1 LSTAPRTLASNPSEL
16 APILI
21 VTLVTL
27 AVAYATKQACFM
39 FGFGESFYCFS
50 DYGPVYSAL
59 DLGSGRFPYAPPAIE
74 YPVGL
79 GLVVWLA
86 AALTNSA
93 AEFARVNML
102 FASVAALAIVWILW
116 RDTGRRAFLFAAA
129 PALALY
135 AFLNWDLVALVLAI
149 AAISAFRHHRNVAAG
164 LLLGLGAAAKA
175 FPLLLLVPLV
185 AERLRAKDR
194 PAASRIALATIAP
207 IAVLN
212 IPVAWGWFE
221 GWSHV
226 FRFSSSR
233 PVDWGTLW
241 SVGCQA
247 TGATTCADV
256 PFMNALTF
264 AAFLAGSVIAWL
276 LVTRAA
282 PHIPRWQLGFP
293 ILVVFFLTN
302 KVYSPQYSLWI
313 LPWFA
318 LVLPRVRWFLLYAIV
333 DIGIYV
339 TTFGWQQHLA
349 QSGGLPLWP
358 LHLFVVA
365 RAVVLVS
372 MLMAFAR
379 EAAADGDH
387 GAIEMSRR

>member
-1 LSTAPRTLASNPSEL
+1 MSTAPRKLASNPSEF

-21 VTLVTL
+21 VTIVTL
-27 AVAYATKQACFM
+27 AAAYATKQACFM
-39 FGFGESFYCFS
+39 FGSGESFYCFS
-50 DYGPVYSAL
+50 DYGPVYAAL
-59 DLGSGRFPYAPPAIE
+59 DLTSGRFPYTLPAIE

-79 GLVVWLA
+79 GLIVWLA

-102 FASVAALAIVWILW
+102 FAAAAAVAIVWILW
-116 RDTGRRAFLFAAA
+116 RETGRRAFLFAAA
-129 PALALY
+129 PTLALY

-149 AAISAFRHHRNVAAG
+149 AAISAFRHHRDLSAG

-185 AERLRAKDR
+185 AERLRANDR
-194 PAASRIALATIAP
+194 PAALRIAVATIAP
-207 IAVLN
+207 IAALN

-226 FRFSSSR
+226 FRFSSTR

-247 TGATTCADV
+247 TGANTCADM
-256 PFMNALTF
+256 PLMNALTF
-264 AAFLAGSVIAWL
+264 AAFLLGSAIAWL

-293 ILVVFFLTN
+293 ILVMFFLTN

-318 LVLPRVRWFLLYAIV
+318 LVLPSVRWFLIYSIV

-349 QSGGLPLWP
+349 QSEGLPLWP
-358 LHLFVVA
+358 LSLIVVV
-365 RAVVLVS
+365 RAAVLIG
-372 MLMAFAR
+372 MLVAFTR
-379 EAAADGDH
+379 RAAASGDH
-387 GAIEMSRR
+387 TAVEMSRQ

>member
-1 LSTAPRTLASNPSEL
+1 LSTAPRKLASNPSEF

-27 AVAYATKQACFM
+27 VIAYATKQACFM
-39 FGFGESFYCFS
+39 FGAGESFYCFS

-59 DLGSGRFPYAPPAIE
+59 DLTGGRFPYTLPAIE

-86 AALTNSA
+86 AAVTHSA
-93 AEFARVNML
+93 ADFARVNML
-102 FASVAALAIVWILW
+102 FASAAALAIAWILW

-129 PALALY
+129 PTLAMY

-149 AAISAFRHHRNVAAG
+149 AAISAFRHHRDLSAG

-185 AERLRAKDR
+185 AERLRANDR
-194 PAASRIALATIAP
+194 RAAARVAIATMAP
-207 IAVLN
+207 IAALN

-226 FRFSSSR
+226 FRFSSTR

-247 TGATTCADV
+247 TGTTACADV
-256 PFMNALTF
+256 PFMNTLTL
-264 AAFLAGSVIAWL
+264 AAFLAGSVIAWV
-276 LVTRAA
+276 LVTRTA
-282 PHIPRWQLGFP
+282 PRIPRWQLGLP

-318 LVLPRVRWFLLYAIV
+318 LVLPSVRWFLIYAIV

-358 LHLFVVA
+358 LNLFVLA
-365 RAVVLVS
+365 RAAILIGMLV
-372 MLMAFAR
+372 AFAR
-379 EAAADGDH
+379 RAAASGDH
-387 GAIEMSRR
+387 AAVEMSRH